1 MRQSRLRE
9 QRTGRRRQVSK
20 VRLEHASE
28 AWEAQRCQPRR
39 RHRRL
44 HGGQGTQEV
53 AGPTAMPHV
62 SHGQVANPYGGVTL
76 CSVEMPGGFCPAAF
90 QTRVSRQLRSM
101 RSWAHGAA
109 PGTVAERGIW
119 SSAFRNC
126 HGIFCRF
133 FQRVLSACNVVENT
147 LLISP
152 CWCWRHHSTA
162 GSKGGGAGI
171 WRC

>member
-1 MRQSRLRE
+1 MGLAGGACASGIGARRGSVSRVGRKRESSGSVRQSRLRE

-119 SSAFRNC
+119 SPRS
-126 HGIFCRF
+126 
-133 FQRVLSACNVVENT
+133 VTVT
-147 LLISP
+147 
-152 CWCWRHHSTA
+152 
-162 GSKGGGAGI
+162 GSFADSSSG
-171 WRC
+171 C